1 MIQLINTLYNIIK
14 EEHDNGF
21 PVQAIIKYWQK
32 ELGITDWVI
41 TTQRIESGQI
51 DYDDQNYF
59 IGIERNF
66 DNQTAIIYHDV
77 DLYEEAII
85 HELVHVQQP
94 TWSEDQVSAE
104 TDILMNEKHPR
115 RF

>member
-1 MIQLINTLYNIIK
+1 MKHLI
-14 EEHDNGF
+14 EHWK
-21 PVQAIIKYWQK
+21 PILQI
-32 ELGITDWVI
+32 EDWEI

-77 DLYEEAII
+77 DLYEEAIV
-85 HELVHVQQP
+85 HELLHIKYRRIP
-94 TWSEDQVSAE
+94 GTTFEDYEAFICRE
-104 TDILMNEKHPR
+104 TDKRLGI
-115 RF
+115 